1 MPLVK
6 PENDRL
12 VGKCGMPAIETG
24 RSGGCN
30 KPGAL
35 RVAVDVDDGDNDYDY
50 KYSSHFRAV
59 TVGPVMVDMCGQHFG
74 RMSED
79 FQKAERR
86 VAEREGQEAKAAAKI
101 REAKAAYEA
110 AIKDYPGTWRDE

>member
-6 PENDRL
+6 PDTDKL
-12 VGKCGMPAIETG
+12 VGKCGMPAIESG
-24 RSGGCN
+24 RPGGCN
-30 KPGAL
+30 KTGAI

-59 TVGPVMVDMCGQHFG
+59 TVGPVMIDMCGEHFG
-74 RMSED
+74 RMSVD

-86 VAEREGQEAKAAAKI
+86 VEEREDREAKAAAKI
-101 REAKAAYEA
+101 HEAKAAYEA
-110 AIKDYPGTWRDE
+110 AIADYPGTWRDK